1 MTCDLTIIMP
11 SYNMGEYISEA
22 LDSIF
27 MQKTS
32 YSYQVVVADDCSDD
46 NTIEIV
52 KSYQSK
58 YPNKI
63 TLLTSETN
71 QKLYKN
77 VLRAYAITK
86 TPYFCVLGPDDYYC
100 SEDFLQKALD
110 FLNQNEDYT
119 IYMSNVYKKM
129 PDGSLE
135 KYFDFEQEYINVD
148 FQDYIN
154 GRAILSQTSGCVYRN
169 VIFKDGVPEKLLNPP
184 EKSWEVSFRGDA
196 FRNALH
202 VFYGK
207 AHISKDC
214 NTVYRITDKGI
225 WQGMCQLKRD
235 VFNAIIYRDMY
246 VYFDEKY
253 AAFLNLSYN
262 FFMKCLVEF
271 FDEIENIDNEA
282 EQVKILKD
290 ISKLKKYFS
299 LRMDLI
305 NTEQKKMQE
314 LKCAKNNAIKNFL
327 GKFLSC
333 FRFRIK

>member
-32 YSYQVVVADDCSDD
+32 YSYQIIVADDCSDD

-52 KSYQSK
+52 KSYQAK
-58 YPNKI
+58 YPDKI

-71 QKLYKN
+71 QKLYRN

-86 TPYFCVLGPDDYYC
+86 TPYFCVLDPDDYYC

-110 FLNQNEDYT
+110 FLNNNSEYT

-129 PDGSLE
+129 SDGSVEPYLE
-135 KYFDFEQEYINVD
+135 QKDINYD

-154 GRAILSQTSGCVYRN
+154 GRSIFSQTSGCVYRN

-184 EKSWEVSFRGDA
+184 EKSWEVSFRGDT
-196 FRNALH
+196 FRNVLH
-202 VFYGK
+202 IFYGR

-214 NTVYRITDKGI
+214 DTVYRITDKGI
-225 WQGMCQLKRD
+225 WQNMCQIKRD
-235 VFNAIIYRDMY
+235 VLNTFIFRDLFT
-246 VYFDEKY
+246 YFDEKY
-253 AAFLNLSYN
+253 LKLFTYSLG
-262 FFMKCLVEF
+262 FFNKACGEF
-271 FDEIENIDNEA
+271 FDEIEKIGNES
-282 EQVKILKD
+282 ERLKILQDVLVLKRYLDSKSSLFEMHMKNKMKKD
-290 ISKLKKYFS
+290 AKITTALKRLCKW
-299 LRMDLI
+299 LRGS
-305 NTEQKKMQE
+305 
-314 LKCAKNNAIKNFL
+314 AK
-327 GKFLSC
+327 
-333 FRFRIK
+333 

>member
-27 MQKTS
+27 MQKTG
-32 YSYQVVVADDCSDD
+32 YSYQVIVADDCSDD
-46 NTIEIV
+46 NTVEIV

-71 QKLYKN
+71 QKLYRN

-86 TPYFCVLGPDDYYC
+86 TPYFCVLDPDDYYC
-100 SEDFLQKALD
+100 SEDFLQKALN
-110 FLNQNEDYT
+110 FLNNNEDYT

-154 GRAILSQTSGCVYRN
+154 GRSIFSQTSGCVYRN

-184 EKSWEVSFRGDA
+184 EKSWETSFRGDA
-196 FRNALH
+196 FRNVLH
-202 VFYGK
+202 IFYGR

-214 NTVYRITDKGI
+214 DTVYRITDKGI

-235 VFNAIIYRDMY
+235 VFNALIYRDMY

-253 AAFLNLSYN
+253 FKFLHISSN
-262 FFMKCLVEF
+262 FFNNCTSVF
-271 FDEIENIDNEA
+271 FDEIDKIEDENERL
-282 EQVKILKD
+282 KILKD
-290 ISKLKKYFS
+290 ISILKQYFNS
-299 LRMDLI
+299 KSDL
-305 NTEQKKMQE
+305 
-314 LKCAKNNAIKNFL
+314 LKNNEENNTKLTKEKKLLCVLFK
-327 GKFLSC
+327 KFLNKIFKFNKS
-333 FRFRIK
+333 

>member
-27 MQKTS
+27 MQKTG
-32 YSYQVVVADDCSDD
+32 YSYQVIVADDCSDD

-52 KSYQSK
+52 KNYQSK

-71 QKLYKN
+71 QKLYRN

-86 TPYFCVLGPDDYYC
+86 TPYFCVLDPDDYYC

-135 KYFDFEQEYINVD
+135 KYFDIEQDYINVD

-154 GRAILSQTSGCVYRN
+154 GRSIFSQTSGCVYRN

-184 EKSWEVSFRGDA
+184 EKSWEVSFRGDT
-196 FRNALH
+196 FRNVLH
-202 VFYGK
+202 IFYGM
-207 AHISKDC
+207 ARVSKDC
-214 NTVYRITDKGI
+214 DAVYRITDKGI
-225 WQGMCQLKRD
+225 WQNMCQIKRD
-235 VFNAIIYRDMY
+235 VLNAFIFKDLFM
-246 VYFDEKY
+246 YFDEKY
-253 AAFLNLSYN
+253 LKLFTYSLG
-262 FFMKCLVEF
+262 FFNKACGEF
-271 FDEIENIDNEA
+271 FDEIDKIKDDN
-282 EQVKILKD
+282 QRLKILKD
-290 ISKLKKYFS
+290 MSILKQYFNSKS
-299 LRMDLI
+299 DL
-305 NTEQKKMQE
+305 
-314 LKCAKNNAIKNFL
+314 LKNNEENNVEPIKGEKSLCVLFK
-327 GKFLSC
+327 KFLNKIFKLNKS
-333 FRFRIK
+333 

>member
-1 MTCDLTIIMP
+1 MTYDLTIIMP

-32 YSYQVVVADDCSDD
+32 YSYQIIVADDCSDD

-71 QKLYKN
+71 QKLYRN

-86 TPYFCVLGPDDYYC
+86 TPYFCVLDPDDYYLN
-100 SEDFLQKALD
+100 ENFLQKALD

-135 KYFDFEQEYINVD
+135 KYFDIEQDYINVD

-154 GRAILSQTSGCVYRN
+154 GRSIFSQTSGCVYRN

-184 EKSWEVSFRGDA
+184 EKSWETSFRGDA
-196 FRNALH
+196 FRNVLH
-202 VFYGK
+202 IFYGR

-214 NTVYRITDKGI
+214 DTVYRITDKGI
-225 WQGMCQLKRD
+225 WQGMCQIKRD
-235 VFNAIIYRDMY
+235 VLNTFIFRDLFT
-246 VYFDEKY
+246 YFDEKY
-253 AAFLNLSYN
+253 LKLFTYSLG
-262 FFMKCLVEF
+262 FFNKACGEF
-271 FDEIENIDNEA
+271 FDEIDKIKDDN
-282 EQVKILKD
+282 QRLKILKD
-290 ISKLKKYFS
+290 MSILKKYFNS
-299 LRMDLI
+299 KSDL
-305 NTEQKKMQE
+305 
-314 LKCAKNNAIKNFL
+314 LKNNKENNVEPIKGEKSLCVLFK
-327 GKFLSC
+327 KFLNKIFKLNKS
-333 FRFRIK
+333 